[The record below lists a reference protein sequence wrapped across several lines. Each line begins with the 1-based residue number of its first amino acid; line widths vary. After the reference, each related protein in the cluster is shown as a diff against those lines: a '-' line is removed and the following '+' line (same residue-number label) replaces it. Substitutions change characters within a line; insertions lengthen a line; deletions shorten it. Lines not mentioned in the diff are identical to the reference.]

1 MKELLEFLACA
12 LVNEPEHVQVS
23 MRRSGP
29 NLYARVT
36 ATQSDLGR
44 LIGRHGRTAEAIR
57 TVASVAGARKGL
69 RVTVDID

>member
-12 LVNEPEHVQVS
+12 LVNEPEQVQVS
-23 MRRSGP
+23 TRRSGS
-29 NLYARVT
+29 NLHMRVT

-57 TVASVAGARKGL
+57 TVANVAAARKGL
-69 RVTVDID
+69 RVTVDIE